1 MEKRRKSR
9 GIHDNIFNDM
19 VVLSHLHDKNKVT
32 EDGGASLIV
41 PLLYEENKT
50 SQFYDGYEVL
60 DTTPQDGHT
69 SAQYQWKLGSTSI
82 SVSGKEAE
90 VQNMGPSAV
99 FRIVDAKIRQAELSL
114 RDLINAGFFAA
125 SPASKDVG
133 SLVTTIDA
141 TSTIGEVNST
151 SNSWWQSTVTT
162 GGSFA
167 GQGLSDMRT
176 TWNTLSQKNPAGGP
190 DLLVTTASV
199 FGSYEGSLQPQQRFS
214 GKVGNGAFENLLF
227 KSAPV
232 VHDAD
237 CTSGVM
243 YFLDSRA
250 LEYIVKSGRD
260 FVMTEFVKPANQDAK
275 VAQLLVA
282 GELVT
287 NNRRKLG
294 KITGITA

>member
-1 MEKRRKSR
+1 
-9 GIHDNIFNDM
+9 
-19 VVLSHLHDKNKVT
+19 
-32 EDGGASLIV
+32 
-41 PLLYEENKT
+41 LYEENKT